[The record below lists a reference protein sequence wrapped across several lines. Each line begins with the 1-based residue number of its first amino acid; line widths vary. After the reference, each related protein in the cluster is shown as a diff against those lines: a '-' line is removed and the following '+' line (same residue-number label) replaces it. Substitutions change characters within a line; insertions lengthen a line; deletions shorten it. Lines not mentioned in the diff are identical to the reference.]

1 MDKLSL
7 VLGIIAMVI
16 GIGLRYWIN
25 RRKFY
30 RRGVAGLEGFS
41 NYEKSVFVR
50 FLERIG
56 KWVAYLLIIIGL
68 LCLWTS
74 TRVEKDEKKLQ
85 QQQEI
90 ARHPTPNLK
99 I

>member
-1 MDKLSL
+1 MDKPSL
-7 VLGIIAMVI
+7 VLGIIALVI
-16 GIGLRYWIN
+16 GFGLLYWIN

-41 NYEKSVFVR
+41 SYEKSVFVR

-56 KWVAYLLIIIGL
+56 KWIAYLMIIIGL

-74 TRVEKDEKKLQ
+74 SRIEKDEKKLQ

-90 ARHPTPNLK
+90 TGQAIQR
-99 I
+99 

>member
-1 MDKLSL
+1 MDKPSL
-7 VLGIIAMVI
+7 VLGIIALVI
-16 GIGLRYWIN
+16 GFGLRYWIN
-25 RRKFY
+25 RRRFY

-41 NYEKSVFVR
+41 SYEKSVFVR

-90 ARHPTPNLK
+90 TGQVIQR
-99 I
+99 

>member
-1 MDKLSL
+1 MDKPSL
-7 VLGIIAMVI
+7 VLGIIALVI

-30 RRGVAGLEGFS
+30 RRSVAGLEGFS
-41 NYEKSVFVR
+41 SYEKSVFVR

-74 TRVEKDEKKLQ
+74 TRVEKDEKKVQ

-90 ARHPTPNLK
+90 ARHPTPNVK